1 MIKPTIINMKRELRF
16 VTIMPDDLYF
26 SWQVHMWLESLKNI
40 GLSDKAIVL
49 IFTPKHR
56 QQNKEKFQQIMD
68 WYPEVEWNWYKDE
81 ENEVTPKLGTYIPI
95 LRPWTAL
102 QYWKEHPD
110 MKDKAVFYCD
120 SDILFTERFNVEQFL
135 DDDIVYCSDTNSYIN
150 ASYFDSKIKDVLPEK
165 LEEYKTI
172 DVLDTASR
180 MVGINRK
187 VCEKNNLDSGGTQYL
202 FKNIDVKYWE
212 RVYDNIIPVLQYLRS
227 INRQF
232 FANESK
238 GLQSWTIDMWLVL
251 WELWRRGQETKV
263 VKELDFCWVHDNL
276 SKLDTC
282 GIYHNAGATS
292 PFTGDMPVFYKGKY
306 HRGEDPML
314 DPHLDLVL
322 NDERTKKHCTWYYAS
337 KLDELRKKYGLKY

>member
-1 MIKPTIINMKRELRF
+1 MKELKF
-16 VTIMPDDLYF
+16 CTCFPDDAYF
-26 SWQVHMWLESLKNI
+26 TWQVHMWLESLKNI

-95 LRPWTAL
+95 LRPWTAI

-187 VCEKNNLDSGGTQYL
+187 VCEKKNLHSGGTQYL
-202 FKNIDVKYWE
+202 FKNIDVEYWE

-238 GLQSWTIDMWLVL
+238 GYQSWTADMWLVL

-263 VKELDFCWVHDNL
+263 VKELDFCWVHDSL
-276 SKLDTC
+276 AKLEKC
-282 GIYHNAGATS
+282 GIYHNAGATNEGTED
-292 PFTGDMPVFYKGKY
+292 FPVFYKGKY
-306 HRGEDPML
+306 HTGTSPFT
-314 DPHLDLVL
+314 DPHLDKLIAHPK
-322 NDERTKKHCTWYYAS
+322 TMQHCTGYYAM
-337 KLDELRKKYGLKY
+337 KLDELRKKYDITYI

>member
-1 MIKPTIINMKRELRF
+1 MGGDIMKELKF
-16 VTIMPDDLYF
+16 CTCFPDDAYF
-26 SWQVHMWLESLKNI
+26 TWQVHMWLESLKNI

-56 QQNKEKFQQIMD
+56 EPNKAKYQQIID
-68 WYPEVEWNWYKDE
+68 LYPEVEWNWYKDE
-81 ENEVTPKLGTYIPI
+81 EGEVTSKLGIYIPI
-95 LRPWTAL
+95 LRPWTAMK
-102 QYWKEHPD
+102 YWQDHPD
-110 MKDKAVFYCD
+110 MKDKAVMYTD
-120 SDILFTERFNVEQFL
+120 SDILFTERFNIDHLL
-135 DDDIVYCSDTNSYIN
+135 DDDVIYCSDTNSYIN
-150 ASYFDSKIKDVLPEK
+150 ATYFDSKIKDVLPEK

-202 FKNIDVKYWE
+202 FKNIDVEYWE

-251 WELWRRGQETKV
+251 WELWRRGQETKIV
-263 VKELDFCWVHDNL
+263 PELDFAWVHDPL
-276 SKLDTC
+276 TKLEKVS
-282 GIYHNAGATS
+282 IYHNAGATS

-322 NDERTKKHCTWYYAS
+322 NDEKAKKHCTWYYAS